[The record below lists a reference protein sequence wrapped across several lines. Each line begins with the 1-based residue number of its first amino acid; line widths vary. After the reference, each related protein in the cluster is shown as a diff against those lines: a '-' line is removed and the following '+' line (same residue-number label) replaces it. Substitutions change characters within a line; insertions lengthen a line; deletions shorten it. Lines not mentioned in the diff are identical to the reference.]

1 MTDVKLH
8 LVSGF
13 LASGKTSAIA
23 RAAQML
29 LADGLRVGVI
39 TNDQGKHLVDTLF
52 LQTQSVPTVEVTGR
66 CFCCGYDD
74 LNERLDE
81 LVARIQ
87 PDVIFAESVG
97 SCTDVIATVMRPL
110 LDLRRQSSSLS
121 VFTDA
126 RLLERHLT
134 GQEVP
139 FSEDVMYVFEQ
150 QIAEA
155 GLLILNKIDLIADP
169 VALEARARAAYPGKR
184 VKRQSIK
191 DDDSVRAW
199 LDLLQRG
206 GAGAPSAPLT
216 DIDYGRYAR
225 GEARLAWLN
234 AEYALTGPGA
244 EVAAR
249 ALVAAF
255 FEAIRAAALPAGHVK
270 AALHAA
276 GHSAKISYEAAAPQA
291 WQGTLNAAAGE
302 PVALVINARVETE
315 ADRLRALLDSARA
328 SVASVSPEVTITA
341 QHLEAF
347 HPAEPRPT
355 HRYADR

>member
-52 LQTQSVPTVEVTGR
+52 LQTQDVPTVEVTGR

-81 LVARIQ
+81 LVARVR

-110 LDLRRQSSSLS
+110 LDLRHLSSSLS
-121 VFTDA
+121 VFTDS
-126 RLLERHLT
+126 RLLERHLMK
-134 GQEVP
+134 QEVP

-155 GLLILNKIDLIADP
+155 ELLILNKIDLIADP
-169 VALEARARAAYPGKR
+169 DALEARARAAYPGKR
-184 VKRQSIK
+184 IKRQSVK
-191 DDDSVRAW
+191 DEASLRAW
-199 LDLLQRG
+199 VDLLQH
-206 GAGAPSAPLT
+206 APSGSPLNALP
-216 DIDYGRYAR
+216 DIDYARYAR

-234 AEYALTGPGA
+234 AEYALDGAGA
-244 EVAAR
+244 EATAR
-249 ALVAAF
+249 ALVDGLFA
-255 FEAIRAAALPAGHVK
+255 AIRAAALPVGHVK
-270 AALHAA
+270 AALYA
-276 GHSAKISYEAAAPQA
+276 GGQSTKLSYDESAGQD
-291 WQGTLNAAAGE
+291 WQGALDVPAGE
-302 PVALVINARVETE
+302 QVTLVINARVETE
-315 ADRLRALLDSARA
+315 SDHLTALLDAARA
-328 SVASVSPEVTITA
+328 TAAVASPQVSINL

-355 HRYADR
+355 HRYADS